1 LATINHAIL
10 KDEEG
15 GKLGGVVR
23 GNIQQFS
30 WAPQRFEADFDI
42 SCMFRWIDEFSK
54 RMRGLFLEARV
65 LQELPDVEDEMQTCA
80 VLAARNAM
88 SCPTLHVD
96 GKVYSLWPR
105 RVASG
110 SLAKKEVEEAME
122 GAQAATQAFLDRL
135 ISEIPQNDPRMQ
147 LRVFDLQQWQRGDEA
162 SRTALVRFVRLWLQE
177 LGFDR
182 VRRDRGAQQ
191 YQDAV
196 SRPQLLPL

>member
-1 LATINHAIL
+1 
-10 KDEEG
+10 
-15 GKLGGVVR
+15 
-23 GNIQQFS
+23 
-30 WAPQRFEADFDI
+30 
-42 SCMFRWIDEFSK
+42 
-54 RMRGLFLEARV
+54 
-65 LQELPDVEDEMQTCA
+65 
-80 VLAARNAM
+80 M

-162 SRTALVRFVRLWLQE
+162 SRMALVRFVRLWLQE

-191 YQDAV
+191 YEDAV